1 MLWCLVSN
9 IKFYLDRTVHR
20 NYHTFKNALTVKG
33 HRAVE
38 RDPSDPTFQ
47 SLASKYQHDP
57 ERSKMRMK
65 MREERMRARE
75 SNGYAPRCDSKLD
88 FLQACLLDLPF
99 SSKQIVVV
107 NLPEYYFMKKK
118 SSMFAKK
125 SETIAGFFHRV
136 FVQHQKLDLPD
147 SSV

>member
-99 SSKQIVVV
+99 SSKQMVV
-107 NLPEYYFMKKK
+107 NLPEY
-118 SSMFAKK
+118 
-125 SETIAGFFHRV
+125 
-136 FVQHQKLDLPD
+136 
-147 SSV
+147 

>member
-1 MLWCLVSN
+1 MLLCLVSN
-9 IKFYLDRTVHR
+9 IQFFLDRTVHR

-88 FLQACLLDLPF
+88 FLQACLLDPPF
-99 SSKQIVVV
+99 SSKQMVV
-107 NLPEYYFMKKK
+107 NLPEY
-118 SSMFAKK
+118 
-125 SETIAGFFHRV
+125 
-136 FVQHQKLDLPD
+136 
-147 SSV
+147 